1 MGCFGSSLLHLGFF
15 QLHQAGVLLSHCG
28 EWASRCGGFSCY
40 RAWTPERLCHMGL
53 VAPQYVESCW
63 TRDRSCIL
71 YIGRWILNH
80 WTTREVQTLY
90 SMRKDRHYIML
101 AKRKL
106 INNSENKM
114 ENLIQANLRIITWET
129 VSQKILR
136 TVPKRRWGE
145 AGIRPEFGESVCAVK
160 LTSW

>member
-1 MGCFGSSLLHLGFF
+1 
-15 QLHQAGVLLSHCG
+15 
-28 EWASRCGGFSCY
+28 
-40 RAWTPERLCHMGL
+40 
-53 VAPQYVESCW
+53 
-63 TRDRSCIL
+63 
-71 YIGRWILNH
+71 
-80 WTTREVQTLY
+80 
-90 SMRKDRHYIML
+90 ML

-145 AGIRPEFGESVCAVK
+145 AGVRPEFGERVCAVK